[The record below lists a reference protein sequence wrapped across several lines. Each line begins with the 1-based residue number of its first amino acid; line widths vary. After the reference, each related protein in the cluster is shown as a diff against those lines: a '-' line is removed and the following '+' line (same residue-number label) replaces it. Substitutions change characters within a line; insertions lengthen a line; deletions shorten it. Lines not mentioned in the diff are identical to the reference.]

1 MENSINKSLEI
12 FNDENY
18 EGCAIRHTAKNSE
31 VYMPYQVDDRVLRS
45 HICQ

>member
-31 VYMPYQVDDRVLRS
+31 VYMPYHYQVLS
-45 HICQ
+45 HLIHV